1 MLQQWRMRCLGNF
14 TTTKNR
20 PACARAGEATAIWY
34 NGGMN
39 PKEDG
44 VTTYTFRIIVEPDED
59 GWRACA
65 PALEVQGA
73 STWGYT
79 REEVLGNIREVLEMI
94 AGELA
99 EEGRSVPADVAVSE
113 EPLVAVTV

>member
-1 MLQQWRMRCLGNF
+1 MVHWRH
-14 TTTKNR
+14 
-20 PACARAGEATAIWY
+20 E
-34 NGGMN
+34 

-44 VTTYTFRIIVEPDED
+44 VTTYTFRIVVEPDED
-59 GWRACA
+59 RWRAYA
-65 PALEVQGA
+65 PALEAQGA

-79 REEVLGNIREVLEMI
+79 REEALANIREVLEMI
-94 AGELA
+94 VGELA